1 MGFLD
6 VLSSAFATITAVAV
20 LVLQGWLITT
30 TLRRVLGIRVGWPR
44 TFTVSAMTV
53 LGLISLVQWMVA
65 QGRLSAA
72 GNPLGLTAYLGL
84 IVLWSFAVASA
95 VVVGLEMV
103 VPTGSLPPLRHLFLG
118 WRQRWRRGRRY
129 SQILAIGAKHGVGA
143 PMRGL
148 LSPRRAEDRRTAESL
163 KLALEEAGVTF
174 IKLGQ
179 MLSTRA
185 DILPPIYIRELNQLQ
200 NEATPEPWEPIR
212 AALEKE
218 LGRPLDE
225 VFAAIDESPL
235 ASASVAQV
243 HQATLLDGSDVV
255 VKVQRPGAAE
265 LAELDLEILRRL
277 AATWHRNSPEAR
289 RLGLSELIDG
299 FADSLIDELDYRI
312 EADNMRAL
320 RGSLASHDVR
330 VPEVHEKLSGRR
342 LLVMERFD
350 GTAVSQATDLLQ
362 GLSEEARHE
371 MATRLLSAVL
381 AQILHDGLFHADLH
395 PGNVILWAD
404 GRVGL
409 LDFGSV
415 GRLDAATRRAL
426 TFLLWAF
433 DTDDQALATDS
444 LLELLGRPET
454 VDEAGLQRSIGTLMM
469 RFRSQNNASLAVF
482 ADMFTLVMKE
492 GFSVPPQLAM
502 ALRSLGALEG
512 TLKLIDPGFDL
523 ATSVRAVGQDMFG
536 APSFETIKNE
546 TMRRAIGLLP
556 LLDRLPRQLGKI
568 TDDLGQGRLTLH
580 IRALS
585 HPDDRRFVNGLVQQL
600 VVAVLT
606 AAAIIGGIVL
616 FIAPGGPQLLPGL
629 SLYAF
634 LGALLVF
641 AGFMLSLRAV
651 AMVFGRSSGEDSS
664 R

>member
-6 VLSSAFATITAVAV
+6 VLGSAFATLTAVAV
-20 LVLQGWLITT
+20 LILQGWLITT
-30 TLRRVLGIRVGWPR
+30 TLRRVLGVRVGWPR
-44 TFTVSAMTV
+44 TFVVSAATV
-53 LGLISLVQWMVA
+53 LGLMALVQWLVT
-65 QGRLSAA
+65 QGHLSAT
-72 GNPLGLTAYLGL
+72 GNPLSVMAYLGL

-95 VVVGLEMV
+95 IVVGLEMII
-103 VPTGSLPPLRHLFLG
+103 PTGSLPPLRHLFLG

-185 DILPPIYIRELNQLQ
+185 DLLPPVYIRELNQLH
-200 NEATPEPWEPIR
+200 NEAAPEPWTAIR
-212 AALEKE
+212 TELEKE
-218 LGRPLDE
+218 LGCPLDE
-225 VFAAIDESPL
+225 VFATIDETPL

-243 HQATLLDGSDVV
+243 HHATLLDGADVV

-265 LAELDLEILRRL
+265 QAELDLEILRRL
-277 AATWHRNSPEAR
+277 ASTWHRNSPEAR
-289 RLGLSELIDG
+289 RLGLSDLIDG
-299 FADSLIDELDYRI
+299 FADSLIDELDYRV

-320 RGSLASHDVR
+320 RDSLARHEVG
-330 VPEVHEKLSGRR
+330 VPEVYENLSGRR
-342 LLVMERFD
+342 LLIMERFD
-350 GTAVSQATDLLQ
+350 GTAVSQSADLLQ
-362 GLSEEARHE
+362 GLSDEARRE
-371 MATRLLSAVL
+371 MAARLLSAVL

-395 PGNVILWAD
+395 PGNVIVWAD

-415 GRLDAATRRAL
+415 GRLDTATRRAL
-426 TFLLWAF
+426 TLLLWAF
-433 DTDDQALATDS
+433 DADDQALATDS

-454 VDEAGLQRSIGTLMM
+454 VDENSLQRSIGGLMM
-469 RFRSQNNASLAVF
+469 RFRSQSNASLAVF
-482 ADMFTLVMKE
+482 ADMFTIVIE
-492 GFSVPPQLAM
+492 QGFSVPAQLAT

-523 ATSVRAVGQDMFG
+523 ATSVRTVGQDMFG
-536 APSFETIKNE
+536 APSLETIKDE
-546 TMRRAIGLLP
+546 VLRRAVGLLP
-556 LLDRLPRQLGKI
+556 LLDRLPRQLSKI
-568 TDDLGQGRLTLH
+568 TDDLGQGRLTIH
-580 IRALS
+580 IRALA
-585 HPDDRRFVNGLVQQL
+585 HPSDRRFVNGLVQQL

-606 AAAIIGGIVL
+606 AAAILGGIIL
-616 FIAPGGPQLLPGL
+616 FIAPGGPQVLPGL
-629 SLYAF
+629 SWYAF

-651 AMVFGRSSGEDSS
+651 AMVFGRSSGEDAK